1 MNSELEALL
10 RVQDHD
16 ERIRSIEDRRESFGP
31 RLAALDKARQRVADE
46 AARNDAALNR
56 ELDRLHALEALMSEH
71 RIRHDKNVEVLNHAH
86 KVKEATAAMAQVEA
100 ARRVLADEESDLL
113 GLTRRI
119 ADLRSASVASREAIA
134 TLAATQEEVRDSI
147 ATQRGSIDAELASA
161 IAERVVL
168 ASPVDHALFA
178 RYDRVQSRRRGPAVF
193 ALSAD
198 FSCGSCDTAIPRNR
212 RPAMASGALIETC
225 EGCGALLYVV
235 TTPILT

>member
-10 RVQDHD
+10 RVQEHD

-31 RLAALDKARQRVADE
+31 RLAALDKARQRTEDE
-46 AARNDAALNR
+46 AARNEAALNR
-56 ELDRLHALEALMSEH
+56 ELDRLHALEAQMSEH

-113 GLTRRI
+113 ALTRRI
-119 ADLRSASVASREAIA
+119 ADLRTASVASREAIA
-134 TLAATQEEVRDSI
+134 TLASAQEEARASI
-147 ATQRGSIDAELASA
+147 ATQRGSIDTELSA
-161 IAERVVL
+161 ARAERL
-168 ASPVDHALFA
+168 AVATHVDRALLA
-178 RYDRVQSRRRGPAVF
+178 RYDRVQSRRRDAAVF

-212 RPAMASGALIETC
+212 RPAMASGTLIETC

-235 TTPILT
+235 TAPTST